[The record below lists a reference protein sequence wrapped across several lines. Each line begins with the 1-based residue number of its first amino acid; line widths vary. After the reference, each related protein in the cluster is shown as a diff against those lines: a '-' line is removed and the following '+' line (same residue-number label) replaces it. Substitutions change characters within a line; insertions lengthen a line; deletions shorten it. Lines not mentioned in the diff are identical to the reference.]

1 MKIADIVAT
10 GPAQRVRAL
19 YQELTHLGKD
29 VPARDDR
36 SGSARPP
43 VFAGT
48 LTNSPLFG
56 TLLTQLQNVE
66 RCCVLDLGP
75 AVGANVE
82 FFGQLHC
89 KLHIAD
95 CGMAL
100 AHLNDAVGETE
111 GERPFAA
118 LLKSMLP
125 LDRLEPVDAILA
137 WDLLNYLDRPLF
149 AALMEHLAP
158 IISGD
163 TWLHT
168 YIGSRREMAAQPN
181 MYRLT
186 LEGKVAVA
194 ARDPAQRSCPC
205 YHQLDLRNLMPGFKV
220 ARSTLL
226 QNGMQEYLFQG
237 EGRGHRAAAGGRTAG

>member
-1 MKIADIVAT
+1 MKIADLVTT

-19 YQELTHLGKD
+19 YQGLTQIKD
-29 VPARDDR
+29 DPAREQP
-36 SGSARPP
+36 APA
-43 VFAGT
+43 FAGT

-56 TLLTQLQNVE
+56 TLLTQLRTVE

-137 WDLLNYLDRPLF
+137 WDLLNYLDKPLF
-149 AALMEHLAP
+149 AALMEHLSP

-163 TWLHT
+163 TWLHA

-181 MYRLT
+181 HYRLT
-186 LEGKVAVA
+186 LEGRVAVA
-194 ARDPAQRSCPC
+194 ARDAATRTCPC
-205 YHQLDLRNLMPGFKV
+205 YHQLDLRSLMPGFKV

-237 EGRGHRAAAGGRTAG
+237 DGRGHRVPLGGRAAR